1 MRKLAAIAFLLLF
14 LPVTAH
20 AHSGLSSSMP
30 AEGATLEGSPE
41 EIQFQFESP
50 IQQGDMTIK
59 DESGNIVEVSDIIFS
74 EMELTGQLAEE
85 LPNGAY
91 TVEWSAIS
99 QDSHEVTGTLTF
111 NIAAEETEEAA
122 AEEEEATEV
131 AAEEPASE
139 DATETTG
146 QSEGAEVNSD
156 EQSEEAAAP
165 ATEPATGETP
175 WITII
180 IIAIFAIAAVTFF
193 VMARRK

>member
-1 MRKLAAIAFLLLF
+1 MKKLAAIAFLLLF

-20 AHSGLSSSMP
+20 AHSGLSSSTP

-41 EIQFQFESP
+41 EIQFLFESP

-59 DESGNIVEVSDIIFS
+59 DEAGNTVEVSDITFS

-91 TVEWSAIS
+91 TVDWSAIS

-111 NIAAEETEEAA
+111 NIAAEEDVEES
-122 AEEEEATEV
+122 
-131 AAEEPASE
+131 ASE
-139 DATETTG
+139 ETTETTEETE
-146 QSEGAEVNSD
+146 QTDQADPAAD
-156 EQSEEAAAP
+156 EQAEETAVP
-165 ATEPATGETP
+165 DTEPAQAEIP
-175 WITII
+175 WMTII
-180 IIAIFAIAAVTFF
+180 IIAILAIAAVTFF

>member
-1 MRKLAAIAFLLLF
+1 MKKLAAIALLLLF

-41 EIQFQFESP
+41 EIQFLFESP

-59 DESGNIVEVSDIIFS
+59 DESGNTVEVSGVTSS
-74 EMELTGQLAEE
+74 EMELTGELAEE

-99 QDSHEVTGTLTF
+99 EDSHEVTGTLTF

-122 AEEEEATEV
+122 EEETTEEAAEESASEEATE
-131 AAEEPASE
+131 
-139 DATETTG
+139 TT
-146 QSEGAEVNSD
+146 

-165 ATEPATGETP
+165 ATEPATAETP

>member
-1 MRKLAAIAFLLLF
+1 MKKLAAIAFLLLF

-41 EIQFQFESP
+41 EIQFLFESP

-59 DESGNIVEVSDIIFS
+59 DESGNTVEVSDIVFS

-91 TVEWSAIS
+91 TVDWSAIS

-111 NIAAEETEEAA
+111 NIAAEETEEPA
-122 AEEEEATEV
+122 AEEETTEE
-131 AAEEPASE
+131 AAEESASE
-139 DATETTG
+139 DATETTE
-146 QSEGAEVNSD
+146 QSEEADVSSS

-165 ATEPATGETP
+165 ATEPATAETP